1 MIAFGRSSPTR
12 GRVFQIPSAP
22 KPPLYG
28 LCVRKSPG
36 SSSLLPSKCQLL
48 STCTC
53 TSTYTCTCTCT
64 STYTCTCTCTSTH
77 IYLSLYLCLYF
88 HPYVPELVLVLVL
101 LHLLVLPIV
110 PLFDLQALF
119 TQSAISL
126 RSLVSFR
133 CDLYLLFPPLAH
145 QLFLCNNAISAK
157 PYLSKPLI
165 LKLRIC

>member
-1 MIAFGRSSPTR
+1 MCATSNHDCVWEELTHSKKSLPNPISPKA
-12 GRVFQIPSAP
+12 PSVWTLCAY
-22 KPPLYG
+22 KP
-28 LCVRKSPG
+28 RIFK
-36 SSSLLPSKCQLL
+36 SSSLQVSALVYLHL
-48 STCTC
+48 
-53 TSTYTCTCTCT
+53 YLH

-77 IYLSLYLCLYF
+77 IYLSLYLYLYF
-88 HPYVPELVLVLVL
+88 HPYIPVLVLVLVL

-110 PLFDLQALF
+110 PLFDLQALY

-133 CDLYLLFPPLAH
+133 CDLCLLFPPQAH

>member
-1 MIAFGRSSPTR
+1 MCATSNHD
-12 GRVFQIPSAP
+12 
-22 KPPLYG
+22 
-28 LCVRKSPG
+28 CVWEELTHSRKSLPNPI
-36 SSSLLPSKCQLL
+36 SPKAPSVWTLCAHMPRIFKPSSLQVSALVYLHL
-48 STCTC
+48 
-53 TSTYTCTCTCT
+53 YL
-64 STYTCTCTCTSTH
+64 H
-77 IYLSLYLCLYF
+77 IYLYLCLYI
-88 HPYVPELVLVLVL
+88 HPYIPVLVLVLVL

-133 CDLYLLFPPLAH
+133 CDLGQLFPPQAH
-145 QLFLCNNAISAK
+145 QPFLCNNAISAK